1 MAMETSDLILLI
13 LAFAVV
19 GAGVLVAFALMR
31 GRIKSG
37 AGSDEIVERLA
48 ASQATLSG
56 RLDQMA
62 TSAAASQAELR
73 RALDERLA
81 DVAKRVGDT
90 LGEQGRN
97 HQTMLE
103 GLKERLVVIDSAQKN
118 IAELSGQVVGLQEV
132 LSNKQARGA
141 FGEVQLEN
149 LVSSMLPP
157 SAYKLQAQIGDNR
170 RADCLIVLPNP
181 PGPIAVDAKFPLE
194 GYRALRAAEGDAART
209 QAGRSFSASVLKHV
223 GDIAERYIV
232 PGDTADSALM
242 FIPSEAV
249 YAELH
254 ANFPDVVDK
263 SYRKRVYMVSPTTL
277 MATLNTVRAILRD
290 ARMREQA
297 HIIQH
302 EVVKM
307 LDDVARLDDRVGNLE
322 RHFDQ
327 AGRDIE
333 QIRTSASKI
342 TGRGTRITQIE
353 LSDDAGDEPAAAVA
367 SAETAAL
374 PDQTPAAAG

>member
-1 MAMETSDLILLI
+1 MEMTDLLLLV
-13 LAFAVV
+13 LALSIV
-19 GAGVLVAFALMR
+19 GAGGLVTVAISR
-31 GRIKSG
+31 GRAASG
-37 AGSDEIVERLA
+37 AGSDAIVERLVE
-48 ASQATLSG
+48 SQATLSG

-62 TSAAASQAELR
+62 TGAAASQAELR

-90 LGEQGRN
+90 LGEQGLR

-103 GLKERLVVIDSAQKN
+103 GLKERLAVIDSAQKN
-118 IAELSGQVVGLQEV
+118 IAELSGQVVGLQDI

-149 LVSSMLPP
+149 LVTSMLPP
-157 SAYKLQAQIGDNR
+157 SAYSFQAQIGDNR

-194 GYRALRAAEGDAART
+194 SYHALRNAEDDAARI
-209 QAGRSFSASVLKHV
+209 QAGRGFSASVLKHV
-223 GDIAERYIV
+223 NDIAERYIV
-232 PGDTADSALM
+232 PGETADSALM

-263 SYRKRVYMVSPTTL
+263 AYRKRVYTVSPTTL

-297 HIIQH
+297 HIIQQ
-302 EVVKM
+302 EVVTM
-307 LDDVARLDDRVGNLE
+307 LDDVARLDKRVTNLAQ
-322 RHFDQ
+322 HFDQ

-333 QIRTSASKI
+333 QIRTSANKI
-342 TGRGTRITQIE
+342 TSRGTRITQIE
-353 LSDDAGDEPAAAVA
+353 LGDAPDEDPAAAL
-367 SAETAAL
+367 AA
-374 PDQTPAAAG
+374 PEGEAQAVKAAVGRA

>member
-1 MAMETSDLILLI
+1 MSDLILLV
-13 LAFAVV
+13 LAFAVAAA
-19 GAGVLVAFALMR
+19 GALVAFALMR
-31 GRIKSG
+31 GRTESG
-37 AGSDEIVERLA
+37 ARSDDIVERLA
-48 ASQATLSG
+48 TSQATLSG

-62 TSAAASQAELR
+62 TGTAAAQAELR

-81 DVAKRVGDT
+81 DVAKRVGDS
-90 LGEQGRN
+90 LGEQGR
-97 HQTMLE
+97 HQQTALE

-118 IAELSGQVVGLQEV
+118 IAELSGQVVGLQEI

-157 SAYKLQAQIGDNR
+157 SAYKLQAQVGENR
-170 RADCLIVLPNP
+170 RVDCLIVLPNP

-194 GYRALRAAEGDAART
+194 GYRALRGAEDDTART
-209 QAGRSFSASVLKHV
+209 QAGRTFSASVLKHV
-223 GDIAERYIV
+223 TDIADRYIV
-232 PGDTADSALM
+232 PGETADSALM

-297 HIIQH
+297 HVIQQ

-307 LDDVARLDDRVGNLE
+307 LDDVGRLDDRVGSLE

-333 QIRTSASKI
+333 QIRTSAKKI

-353 LSDDAGDEPAAAVA
+353 LSDDPEESHTAALVS
-367 SAETAAL
+367 SAETETL
-374 PDQTPAAAG
+374 PNKTAAGAG

>member
-1 MAMETSDLILLI
+1 MESTDLILLL
-13 LAFAVV
+13 LAFAIVA
-19 GAGVLVAFALMR
+19 AGSLVAFTLLR
-31 GRIKSG
+31 GRTVSG
-37 AGSDEIVERLA
+37 ARSDEIVERLVE
-48 ASQATLSG
+48 SQATLSG

-62 TSAAASQAELR
+62 TGAAASQAELR

-81 DVAKRVGDT
+81 DVTKRVGDT

-103 GLKERLVVIDSAQKN
+103 GLKERLAVIDSAQKN
-118 IAELSGQVVGLQEV
+118 IAELSGQVVGLQEI

-157 SAYKLQAQIGDNR
+157 SAYKLQVQVGDNR

-194 GYRALRAAEGDAART
+194 GYRALRNAEGDAART

-223 GDIAERYIV
+223 TDIAERYIV
-232 PGDTADSALM
+232 PGETADSALM

-297 HIIQH
+297 HIIQQ

-353 LSDDAGDEPAAAVA
+353 LGDDPDEAPAATLV
-367 SAETAAL
+367 SSETEAL
-374 PDQTPAAAG
+374 PDKKSADAA

>member
-1 MAMETSDLILLI
+1 MDLNGLI
-13 LAFAVV
+13 FLVLAAAIVIA
-19 GAGVLVAFALMR
+19 AGLVAFAMLR
-31 GRIKSG
+31 GRAASE
-37 AGSDEIVERLA
+37 AGSSETVERLA
-48 ASQATLSG
+48 G

-90 LGEQGRN
+90 LGEQGR
-97 HQTMLE
+97 HQQTMLE
-103 GLKERLVVIDSAQKN
+103 GLKERLAVIDSAQKN
-118 IAELSGQVVGLQEV
+118 IAELSGQVVGLQEI

-157 SAYKLQAQIGDNR
+157 SAYNFQATIGDNR

-194 GYRALRAAEGDAART
+194 GYHALRNAQDDAART

-223 GDIAERYIV
+223 TDISERYIV
-232 PGDTADSALM
+232 PGETADSALM

-263 SYRKRVYMVSPTTL
+263 AHRKRVYMVSPTTL
-277 MATLNTVRAILRD
+277 MATLNTVRAVMRD

-297 HIIQH
+297 HIIQQ

-307 LDDVARLDDRVGNLE
+307 LDDVKRLDERVTNLE

-333 QIRTSASKI
+333 QIRTSSGKI
-342 TGRGTRITQIE
+342 AGRGARITQIE
-353 LSDDAGDEPAAAVA
+353 LGDTPDEDVADALATPETPPLSDKAAAD
-367 SAETAAL
+367 T
-374 PDQTPAAAG
+374 G

>member
-1 MAMETSDLILLI
+1 MESTGIALLI
-13 LAFAVV
+13 LALAVV
-19 GAGVLVAFALMR
+19 AAGGFIAFAMLR
-31 GRIKSG
+31 GRNASAARSVDI
-37 AGSDEIVERLA
+37 AERLA

-62 TSAAASQAELR
+62 ANAAASQAELR

-81 DVAKRVGDT
+81 DVSKRVGDT
-90 LGEQGRN
+90 LGEQGR
-97 HQTMLE
+97 HQQAALE
-103 GLKERLVVIDSAQKN
+103 GLKERLAVIDSAQKN

-149 LVSSMLPP
+149 LVKSMLPP

-170 RADCLIVLPNP
+170 RADCLIDLPNP

-194 GYRALRAAEGDAART
+194 GYRALRNAEDDGART
-209 QAGRSFSASVLKHV
+209 QASRNFAASVLKHV
-223 GDIAERYIV
+223 TDIADRYIV
-232 PGDTADSALM
+232 PGQTTDSALM

-254 ANFPDVVDK
+254 ANFPDTVDK
-263 SYRKRVYMVSPTTL
+263 AYRKRVYMVSPTTL
-277 MATLNTVRAILRD
+277 MATLNTVRAVLRD

-297 HIIQH
+297 HIIQL

-307 LDDVARLDDRVGNLE
+307 LDDVTRLDERVAKLE
-322 RHFDQ
+322 NHFDQ
-327 AGRDIE
+327 AERDIK
-333 QIRTSASKI
+333 QIRTSATKI
-342 TGRGTRITQIE
+342 SSRGERITQIE
-353 LSDDAGDEPAAAVA
+353 LSDEPADDPAAALLSSESEQIA
-367 SAETAAL
+367 KPKAANSA
-374 PDQTPAAAG
+374 

>member
-1 MAMETSDLILLI
+1 MESTGIALLI
-13 LAFAVV
+13 LALAIVA
-19 GAGVLVAFALMR
+19 AGGGIALAISR
-31 GRIKSG
+31 GRG
-37 AGSDEIVERLA
+37 ASTARSDEIVERLA

-81 DVAKRVGDT
+81 DVTKRVGDT
-90 LGEQGRN
+90 LGEQGR
-97 HQTMLE
+97 HQQTMLE
-103 GLKERLVVIDSAQKN
+103 GLKERLAVIDSAQKN

-149 LVSSMLPP
+149 LISSMLPP
-157 SAYKLQAQIGDNR
+157 SAYKLQAPIGDNR
-170 RADCLIVLPNP
+170 RADCLIDLPNP

-194 GYRALRAAEGDAART
+194 GYRALRNATDDAGRT
-209 QAGRSFSASVLKHV
+209 QAGRNFSASVLKHV
-223 GDIAERYIV
+223 GDIADRYIV
-232 PGDTADSALM
+232 PGQTAESALM

-254 ANFPDVVDK
+254 ANFPDAVDK
-263 SYRKRVYMVSPTTL
+263 AHRKRVYMVSPTTL
-277 MATLNTVRAILRD
+277 MATLNTVRAVLRD

-307 LDDVARLDDRVGNLE
+307 LDDVARLDDRVGKLE

-327 AGRDIE
+327 ADRDIKD
-333 QIRTSASKI
+333 IRTSANKI

-353 LSDDAGDEPAAAVA
+353 LGDEPDDEPAAALLSPEPDAVPEPRAA
-367 SAETAAL
+367 SS
-374 PDQTPAAAG
+374 G